1 MNAVTNSSGQ
11 SNDLAKEEL
20 VMLLTSISALTSATA
35 SPSANSGTSGVGV
48 GARFGSGEP
57 QAMAT
62 STRRASGVVPLFY
75 SSPIDK
81 SPADVD
87 GQRKWD
93 ASEGWRIRETEGG
106 ASS

>member
-57 QAMAT
+57 QAIAT
-62 STRRASGVVPLFY
+62 SMRSATAKY
-75 SSPIDK
+75 M
-81 SPADVD
+81 A
-87 GQRKWD
+87 
-93 ASEGWRIRETEGG
+93 RIVAVRLLIQIQVLRTC
-106 ASS
+106 